1 MSNFVEQH
9 YVNQFSSNVMHLSQ
23 QKGSRLAGAVRNE
36 SQRGEKAFYDR
47 IHSVAATKKLGRH
60 SPTPLI
66 ETEHSRRMVSL
77 EDYEWADL
85 IDAQDLIRMLT
96 DPKSQYSQ
104 AAMWAF
110 GRIKDDT
117 ILASG
122 LGTAYSGKEGET
134 PVVLPNTRKI
144 HAVKSSALSNL
155 NVDTLRM
162 AKHYFDKEEV
172 EGERYAAVTSS
183 QLMSLLGENEVTS
196 ADYNTIRALVNGEVN
211 SFMGFKFIQLERVVK
226 QPASGAPAFSLAT
239 GEYNVAGT
247 AANNSRKCMF
257 WAKDGVILS
266 TGENITSKAD
276 ERNDLSYAMQ
286 VYMRMSIGGVRMEE
300 VKVLEVN
307 CKEA

>member
-47 IHSVAATKKLGRH
+47 LHSVSATKKIGRH

-66 ETEHSRRMVSL
+66 ETEHSRRMVTID
-77 EDYEWADL
+77 DYEWADL
-85 IDAQDLIRMLT
+85 IDSQDLIRMLT
-96 DPKSQYSQ
+96 DPKSNYAQ

-110 GRIKDDT
+110 GRIKDDVV
-117 ILASG
+117 LASG
-122 LGTAYSGKEGET
+122 LGSAYSGKEGTT
-134 PVVLPNTRKI
+134 PVVLPTSRKI
-144 HAVKSSALSNL
+144 HAVANNALSNM
-155 NVDTLRM
+155 NVNTLRM

-183 QLMSLLGENEVTS
+183 QLMALLGEDEITS

-211 SFMGFKFIQLERVVK
+211 TFMGFKFIQTERVTN
-226 QPASGAPAFSLAT
+226 QPAANSPAFSVAT
-239 GEYNVAGT
+239 GEYNVGGT
-247 AANNSRKCMF
+247 AANLSRKCMF
-257 WAKDGVILS
+257 WAKDGVILA

-286 VYMRMSIGGVRMEE
+286 VYMKMSIGGTRMEE

-307 CKEA
+307 CLES